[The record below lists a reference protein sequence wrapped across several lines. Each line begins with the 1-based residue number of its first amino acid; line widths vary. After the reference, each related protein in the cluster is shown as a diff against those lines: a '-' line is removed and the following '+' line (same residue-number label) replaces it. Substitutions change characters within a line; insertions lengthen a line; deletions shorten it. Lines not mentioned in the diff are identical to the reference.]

1 MFVLLNNLFP
11 FSITDCKTGE
21 KHLMSRHAKGLSNS
35 LSPRDRNVFC
45 CGELLGD
52 SSCHVMLNRMQ
63 QESHMHTKSP
73 GKFFNVLLI
82 SADTIFP
89 VQNEESWLWELI
101 LGTVQLLTKVEE
113 KGRRENRRREK
124 EVLICD

>member
-1 MFVLLNNLFP
+1 
-11 FSITDCKTGE
+11 
-21 KHLMSRHAKGLSNS
+21 
-35 LSPRDRNVFC
+35 
-45 CGELLGD
+45 
-52 SSCHVMLNRMQ
+52 MQ

-73 GKFFNVLLI
+73 GKFFNVSLI

-101 LGTVQLLTKVEE
+101 LGKIQLLTKVEE
-113 KGRRENRRREK
+113 KGRKENRKREK